1 MLLYIKF
8 DVEPYVFHWWSVM
21 IVTFFFR
28 LSQEF
33 AEEFA
38 DRFPLA
44 LDFQV
49 N

>member
-1 MLLYIKF
+1 
-8 DVEPYVFHWWSVM
+8 
-21 IVTFFFR
+21 VTFFFR

-49 N
+49 NWVKN